1 MTSEGKYPVR
11 PILIVDDEPDILNFF
26 ELSLNHYGISN
37 TITCLDGRKA
47 LSIIDEQ
54 DLEMILL
61 DLMMPKVSGEDILNH
76 VMTNLPDVPVI
87 MITGV
92 YEVDTAVRCMKL
104 GAFDYMLKPIE
115 EENLLMSVSRAIEVR
130 DLRHENTMLVDR
142 FLSGKLK
149 QPEHFKDII
158 TQNAMMKS
166 IFNYCEAIAAAHY
179 PVLIT
184 GETGTGKELIA
195 RAVHAL
201 SARQGEFV
209 AVNVAG
215 VDDNVFSDTLFG
227 HTRGAFTGADQKR
240 SGLIEKAE
248 NGTLL
253 LDEIG
258 DLSMASQVKLLR
270 LLEQREYFPIGSDIP
285 KIANVR
291 ILVTTHKNL
300 DDSRQKGEFRTDLY
314 FRLCNH
320 KVTLPP
326 LCERKEDIP
335 LLLDHFLAVAARECS
350 KKKPAYHPELITL
363 LENYN
368 FPGNIRELKALVA
381 DAVSRHDGRMLSNSA
396 FKSVIQEP
404 PVSPTVKS
412 VKKHADES
420 GNDNWAT
427 NLDPL
432 PKLKEADI
440 ELIREALKRT
450 GGNQSVAASILGIS
464 PQALSKR
471 LKRLKDPI

>member
-1 MTSEGKYPVR
+1 M
-11 PILIVDDEPDILNFF
+11 PILIVDDEPEILNFF
-26 ELSLNHYGISN
+26 ELSLNQNGITN
-37 TITCLDGRKA
+37 TITCGNGRKA
-47 LSIIDEQ
+47 LSIIKEQ

-61 DLMMPKVSGEDILNH
+61 DLMMPKVSGEVILNH
-76 VMTNLPDVPVI
+76 VMTNLPDIPVI

-104 GAFDYMLKPIE
+104 GAFDYLLKPIE
-115 EENLLMSVSRAIEVR
+115 EENLLMSVSRAMEVR
-130 DLRHENTMLVDR
+130 ELRHENTMLVHK
-142 FLSGKLK
+142 FLSDKLK
-149 QPEHFKDII
+149 HPEHFSDII
-158 TQNAMMKS
+158 TNSSRMRS
-166 IFNYCEAIAAAHY
+166 IFYYCEAIAAAHY

-195 RAVHAL
+195 KAIHA
-201 SARQGEFV
+201 SSGRRGEFI

-285 KIANVR
+285 RIANVR

-300 DDSRQKGEFRTDLY
+300 EDSRLKGEFRTDLY

-326 LCERKEDIP
+326 LRERKEDIP
-335 LLLDHFLAVAARECS
+335 LFLDHFLAVAASECR
-350 KKKPAYHPELITL
+350 KKIPAYHPELITL

-368 FPGNIRELKALVA
+368 FPGNIREFKALVA
-381 DAVSRHDGRMLSNSA
+381 DAVSRHDGRMLSHAA
-396 FKSVIQEP
+396 FKNVIQLP
-404 PVSPTVKS
+404 LKSPTIDP

-420 GNDNWAT
+420 GDDTWAT

-432 PKLKEADI
+432 PKLKEADL
-440 ELIREALKRT
+440 ELIREALKRS
-450 GGNQSVAASILGIS
+450 GGNQTVAAMMLGIS

-471 LKRLKDPI
+471 LKRLNGPI